1 MEKLTFEIKSL
12 LKVEVEL
19 TSYPVLASKK
29 PFIQKG
35 IEILKKYTPKLLK
48 YLSKEQVLANLKNYH
63 IEVIANEEMNQKKIK
78 QIFRLWIQKEKSKR
92 ILFIIIEALIIP
104 FTGLLAILPGP
115 NFFFYVPALLLYYH
129 LVTFLSLRKV
139 NLDDLIFELNYQ
151 E

>member
-12 LKVEVEL
+12 LNIEVEL
-19 TSYPVLASKK
+19 TSYPVLTSKK

-35 IEILKKYTPKLLK
+35 IEILKRYTPKLLK

-63 IEVIANEEMNQKKIK
+63 IEVITNEKMNQKKIK
-78 QIFRLWIQKEKSKR
+78 HIFRLWIQKEKSKR
-92 ILFIIIEALIIP
+92 ILFIIVEALIIP

-129 LVTFLSLRKV
+129 LVTFLGLRKI
-139 NLDDLIFELNYQ
+139 NLDDLLFELNYQ
-151 E
+151 K